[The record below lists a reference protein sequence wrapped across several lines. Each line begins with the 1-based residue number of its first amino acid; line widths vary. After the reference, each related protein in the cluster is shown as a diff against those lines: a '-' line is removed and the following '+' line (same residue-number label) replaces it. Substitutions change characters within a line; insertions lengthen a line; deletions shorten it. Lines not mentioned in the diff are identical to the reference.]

1 MGPPCGWKGRP
12 ELDSPPRV
20 WFVFLT
26 YVAAIA
32 AIFSVSGLAIFALV
46 AAYPDVPERALLGS
60 LPGLLVGSLAASMA
74 LVLTIVLVVRPPSP
88 AALRLVPGR
97 ETGRSLA
104 VMVIGIIALGQA
116 LDSAIALAGL
126 GDTGSIATIRRALEG
141 AVGPEL
147 VAAIIVIGVV
157 AGAVEE
163 TFFRGY
169 MQTRLRQHW
178 RVSAAVLAS
187 SVCFAILHVD
197 VSGVHVLVALF
208 LSLYLGFVTEVS
220 GSVLPAIVCHV
231 ANNTVS
237 TVQTALAL
245 AVPGRDANLLLSAG
259 CAVTFAACVVWLAR
273 PRHPVSSA

>member
-1 MGPPCGWKGRP
+1 M
-12 ELDSPPRV
+12 LDGPPRV
-20 WFVFLT
+20 WLVFLT
-26 YVAAIA
+26 YLAAIA

-60 LPGLLVGSLAASMA
+60 LPGLLAGSLAASTA
-74 LVLTIVLVVRPPSP
+74 LALTIFVIVRPPSP

-97 ETGRSLA
+97 ETPRSLA
-104 VMVIGIIALGQA
+104 VMVVGMIALGQA
-116 LDSAIALAGL
+116 LDSAVTLAGL
-126 GDTGSIATIRRALEG
+126 GDTGSIAAIRRALEG
-141 AVGPEL
+141 AIGPEL
-147 VAAIIVIGVV
+147 VAAIIVVGVI
-157 AGAVEE
+157 AGTVEE

-169 MQTRLRQHW
+169 MQSRLRQHW
-178 RVSAAVLAS
+178 RAPAAILAS

-197 VSGVHVLVALF
+197 AAGVHVVLALL

-231 ANNTVS
+231 TNNTVS

-245 AVPGRDANLLLSAG
+245 AVAGRQANLALTAG
-259 CAVTFAACVVWLAR
+259 CAVTFTACVVWLAR